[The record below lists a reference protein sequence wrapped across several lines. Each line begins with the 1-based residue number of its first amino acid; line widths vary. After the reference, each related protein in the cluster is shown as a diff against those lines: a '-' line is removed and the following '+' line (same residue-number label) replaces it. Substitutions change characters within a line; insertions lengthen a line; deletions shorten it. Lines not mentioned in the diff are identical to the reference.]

1 MTKKGRER
9 LQIIERIKVVTGSS
23 REIRGEH
30 GTCGTDSAHRANQD
44 RAHRMVSNA
53 RDITFSVDEGIQIRP
68 NRKWQYLVVTVVIRG
83 KGEERSNDGGGGG
96 I

>member
-1 MTKKGRER
+1 
-9 LQIIERIKVVTGSS
+9 
-23 REIRGEH
+23 
-30 GTCGTDSAHRANQD
+30 
-44 RAHRMVSNA
+44 MVSSA
-53 RDITFSVDEGIQIRP
+53 RDITFSVDEGIQNRP